1 MIETI
6 PELLHEEE
14 HDRVN
19 ISNNL
24 IYGGNVKSHKQ
35 GNGRKKSEHDVYRR
49 GPDYQ
54 QTITKT
60 TDFNNE
66 DHQIVRQHNCAPT
79 TADCM
84 NCKKKRKLWKDVSV
98 TQKIHHFQ
106 KATLSAVVDNLI
118 FHKVQN
124 RNCHKKGKY
133 YHATLLVNNV
143 PIKYIRDSGSLVALI
158 PQRLLTNVS
167 TV

>member
-19 ISNNL
+19 ISNSL
-24 IYGGNVKSHKQ
+24 IYGENVKSHKQ

-60 TDFNNE
+60 TDPNNE

-84 NCKKKRKLWKDVSV
+84 NCKKKKNYGRMCQLP
-98 TQKIHHFQ
+98 
-106 KATLSAVVDNLI
+106 
-118 FHKVQN
+118 
-124 RNCHKKGKY
+124 KKYTTFKRQHY
-133 YHATLLVNNV
+133 
-143 PIKYIRDSGSLVALI
+143 
-158 PQRLLTNVS
+158 QQW
-167 TV
+167 